1 MNILSTQHSTK
12 IFALVDC
19 NNFFVSCERVFNP
32 SLTERPVI
40 VLSSNDGCCISR
52 SQEAKALGIKM
63 GAPFWQI
70 KELVAKEKV
79 AVFSANFELYDDIS
93 KRIMNYLYEYSPD
106 IETYSI
112 DEAFLHLAR
121 DPQELVSLAGDIKTA
136 IFRFTGI
143 PISIG
148 LARTKTLA
156 KLGSAIAKQSP
167 AQKGITDLINC
178 SPAQLHSILSNT
190 PIGDIW
196 GIGRESARKLQQQ
209 GIYSA
214 TELIATPELV
224 LKQILGIQGQ
234 KIALELQG
242 VSCLSLESMKPLKQG
257 ICSSQSFAHPLTNQ
271 VFLEESL
278 RHHLDLACHKLRLSH
293 AKATTLTLFL
303 VAKPND
309 LTPTPTYH
317 TATINLPVAS
327 DYPPDFFTP
336 AKQALTKLVS
346 PAYRYTKLGVTLRQI
361 ATDQHVQQH
370 LFASEQNQ
378 TIDTKT
384 QTLTCIDAIR
394 RRYGR
399 EKIQFGLISSQKTWR
414 AKKQYL
420 SPRYTTRVTEIIE
433 AH

>member
-1 MNILSTQHSTK
+1 MNILPTQHSNKT
-12 IFALVDC
+12 FALVDC

-52 SQEAKALGIKM
+52 SEEAKALGIKM

-70 KELVAKEKV
+70 KELVTREKV
-79 AVFSANFELYDDIS
+79 AVFSANFELYDDMS
-93 KRIMNYLYEYSPD
+93 KRIMNCLYEYSPE
-106 IETYSI
+106 IEMYSI

-121 DPQELVSLAGDIKTA
+121 NPQELALLAVAIKAA
-136 IFRFTGI
+136 IFKTTGI

-148 LARTKTLA
+148 LAQSKTLA

-167 AQKGITDLINC
+167 AQKGITDLVNC
-178 SPAQLHSILSNT
+178 SPAQLRTMLSNI
-190 PIGDIW
+190 PVGDIW
-196 GIGRESARKLQQQ
+196 GIGRESAHKLQQK

-214 TELIATPELV
+214 TELIATPEL
-224 LKQILGIQGQ
+224 LLRKILGIQGQ

-242 VSCLSLESMKPLKQG
+242 ISCLPLESIKPLKQG
-257 ICSSQSFAHPLTNQ
+257 ICSSQSFAHPLTSQ
-271 VFLEESL
+271 EYLEESL
-278 RHHLDLACHKLRLSH
+278 RHHLDIACHKLRLSH
-293 AKATTLTLFL
+293 AKATTMTVFL
-303 VAKPND
+303 VAKPTE

-317 TATINLPVAS
+317 TATINLPIAS

-346 PAYRYTKLGVTLRQI
+346 PAYRYAKLGITLHQI
-361 ATDQHVQQH
+361 ATNQHVQQH

-384 QTLTCIDAIR
+384 QTLACIDAIR
-394 RRYGR
+394 HRYGMD
-399 EKIQFGLISSQKTWR
+399 KIQFGMISSPKIWR

-420 SPRYTTRVTEIIE
+420 SPRYTTKVTDIIE